1 MSARFVGSSLRENYI
16 SPPRSGRG
24 ARISA
29 IVHGRHIAL
38 GAAPELRR
46 MNEAAPS
53 IGTPA
58 QFPDDREGEALVFRG
73 RSNRH
78 EGGAL
83 SPGAGRHD
91 RSRMRMRCTV
101 WIGIGT

>member
-1 MSARFVGSSLRENYI
+1 MW
-16 SPPRSGRG
+16 

-46 MNEAAPS
+46 MNEVAPPS

-58 QFPDDREGEALVFRG
+58 PFPDDREGEALVFRG

-83 SPGAGRHD
+83 SPSAGRHVD
-91 RSRMRMRCTV
+91 PA
-101 WIGIGT
+101 

>member
-1 MSARFVGSSLRENYI
+1 
-16 SPPRSGRG
+16 
-24 ARISA
+24 
-29 IVHGRHIAL
+29 
-38 GAAPELRR
+38 
-46 MNEAAPS
+46 MNEVAPPS

-58 QFPDDREGEALVFRG
+58 PFPDDREGEALVFRG

-83 SPGAGRHD
+83 SPSAGRHV

-101 WIGIGT
+101 WIGIGA